1 MANLSP
7 DSAPSLSIDC
17 GFGHTGEIGHLA
29 ADIHPGEIVVLTG
42 ENGAG
47 KSTLIDTVAGEL
59 APVTG
64 TVRVRCGRHG
74 GPGVLLDPA
83 APEAVGRVT
92 RIADPAFLPD
102 LTLGEHLDL
111 MALRTGVGIDELLD
125 RTLPWQLDDLPD
137 TLPSRLSSGQRQR
150 ANLGIQLAV
159 ASDVVALDEPERH
172 LDADWTR
179 VLCDRLRTLAED
191 GAAVVVASHSPVVVA
206 AADRTIRLGA
216 AQ

>member
-7 DSAPSLSIDC
+7 GSAPSLSIDC
-17 GFGHTGEIGHLA
+17 GFGHTGEVGHLA

-64 TVRVRCGRHG
+64 TVRVRHG
-74 GPGVLLDPA
+74 QSGVLLDPTTPDA
-83 APEAVGRVT
+83 AGQVT

-125 RTLPWQLDDLPD
+125 RTLPWRLDDLPD

-159 ASDVVALDEPERH
+159 ASGVVALDEPERH

-179 VLCDRLRTLAED
+179 VLCDRLRTLAQD

-206 AADRTIRLGA
+206 AADRTIHLQA

>member
-1 MANLSP
+1 MLNLPPDTSP
-7 DSAPSLSIDC
+7 RLSIDC
-17 GFGHTGEIGHLA
+17 GFGHVGEVGHLTTG
-29 ADIHPGEIVVLTG
+29 IQPGEIVVLTG

-64 TVRVRCGRHG
+64 TVRVRHG
-74 GPGVLLDPA
+74 ETGVLLDPA

-111 MALRTGVGIDELLD
+111 MSLRTGVGIDDLLD
-125 RTLPWQLDDLPD
+125 RAAPWQLDDLPD

-159 ASDVVALDEPERH
+159 ASDVIALDEPERH

-179 VLCDRLRTLAED
+179 VLCDRLREHARE
-191 GAAVVVASHSPVVVA
+191 GAAIIVASHSPVVIA
-206 AADRTIRLGA
+206 AADRVIRLRA
-216 AQ
+216 AP